1 MGTRNRNPAFSA
13 YAYPSGRHGPVVYSS
28 GPHQVHNTAPDARAH
43 LVRELQE
50 EQGAKLAVTT
60 AEAQIQ
66 TRAPTPYTGWM

>member
-1 MGTRNRNPAFSA
+1 MGTRSRNPAFSA

-50 EQGAKLAVTT
+50 RGQGAKLAVTT
-60 AEAQIQ
+60 AEAQ
-66 TRAPTPYTGWM
+66 A